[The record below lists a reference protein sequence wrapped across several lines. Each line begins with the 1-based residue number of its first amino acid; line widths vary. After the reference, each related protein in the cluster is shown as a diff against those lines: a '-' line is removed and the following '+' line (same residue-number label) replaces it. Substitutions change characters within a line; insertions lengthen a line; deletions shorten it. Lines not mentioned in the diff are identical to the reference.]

1 MNLAVHLNGLGRG
14 EATLVSLGV
23 VCLAIA
29 AGLLAYSLAFRFL
42 QRLAKRT
49 ESLFDDVLVQRWRGP
64 ARLFLPL
71 LFLLLAAPMLRLP
84 PEVLD
89 LFRHLLG
96 LGFIAAVAWL
106 LIGSTLA
113 LRDIVLSRYDVQT
126 ADNLKARTVQTQL
139 NVLVKIVLVIIVLV
153 AAASMLMTF
162 ERIRQVGVSLLASA
176 GLVGVI
182 AGFAAQRSLGTLFA
196 GIQIAITQP
205 IRLDDVVIVEGEWGR
220 IEEITLTY
228 VVVRIWDLRR
238 LIVPITCFLEKPF
251 QNWTRVSADILG
263 TVYLYTDYGVP
274 VDEVR
279 AELERLLAASPLWD
293 GKVAGLQ
300 VTNATERVL
309 ELRALMGARDSSA
322 AWDLRCE
329 VREKLIDFIRRRF
342 PEALPRLRAELEQ
355 APDLADGAGD
365 RTGKATS
372 L

>member
-1 MNLAVHLNGLGRG
+1 MNWLRQLDGLSPSEAALA
-14 EATLVSLGV
+14 SLGV
-23 VCLAIA
+23 VLLTVAC
-29 AGLLAYSLAFRFL
+29 GLILYALLFRLL
-42 QRLAKRT
+42 QRLAGRT
-49 ESLFDDVLVQRWRGP
+49 ESFLDDVLVQHWRGP
-64 ARLFLPL
+64 ARVFLPL
-71 LFLLLAAPMLRLP
+71 LLLLLIAPTLRLP
-84 PEVLD
+84 PEPLE

-96 LGFIAAVAWL
+96 LGFIASVAWL
-106 LIGSTLA
+106 LAGSTLA
-113 LRDIVLSRYDVQT
+113 LRDIVLSRYDVQA
-126 ADNLKARTVQTQL
+126 ADNLKARVVQTQL
-139 NVLVKIVLVIIVLV
+139 NVLVKIVLVIIALV
-153 AAASMLMTF
+153 AVASMLMTF

-238 LIVPITCFLEKPF
+238 LIVPITYFLEKPF

-263 TVYLYTDYGVP
+263 TVFLYTDYSVP

-279 AELERLLAASPLWD
+279 AELERILAASPLWD
-293 GKVAGLQ
+293 GKVSGLQ

-329 VREKLIDFIRRRF
+329 VREKLVDFVRRRF
-342 PEALPRLRAELEQ
+342 PEALPRLRAELER

-365 RTGKATS
+365 RTEKATS